1 MYASQWARTASLT
14 SRVLMV
20 LGRIDSTNMVLLGLG
35 RKSKIAALMV
45 AIEHRLNPP
54 TAPVT
59 DD

>member
-1 MYASQWARTASLT
+1 
-14 SRVLMV
+14 MV